1 MINSDNRKI
10 LFSFF
15 SFSLSHSLT
24 YCLSLFHSLI
34 RSLYTLYMKIEQIN
48 VKITTNCIEN
58 VFIYRPD
65 QNALIIHQLLIAGST
80 ADGDEENSSSKR
92 RRSRTNFNSWQLEE
106 LERAFTASH
115 YPDVFMRG
123 ILIDIIMRVCLTF

>member
-1 MINSDNRKI
+1 MH
-10 LFSFF
+10 
-15 SFSLSHSLT
+15 SFS
-24 YCLSLFHSLI
+24 
-34 RSLYTLYMKIEQIN
+34 IN
-48 VKITTNCIEN
+48 NYFT
-58 VFIYRPD
+58 
-65 QNALIIHQLLIAGST
+65 GST

-123 ILIDIIMRVCLTF
+123 KFSFMTQHQYSALTDFYFLCNLQKL